1 MKDASPQA
9 PAPQKKKKPKK
20 ARKGNYKATKA
31 QRCVANTKSCRK
43 CEFRYPG
50 GSELRECPAC
60 GEERRCRNRKHK
72 DRASCQIHGGK
83 GGVKPGRKFTI
94 AKTIENAY
102 NRILA
107 SPDVID
113 LSQQI
118 GISGSRIS
126 QLNELL
132 DEYTEVANYG
142 SIREAHREIQR
153 CALAGDMGGINKAIV
168 DLDAALMPIEAQGK
182 LWLKMNDQ
190 LEVDR
195 RLVATQQKW
204 LKDSD
209 QMVTMIE
216 VVEIITHFT
225 RMVYKYLKNPV
236 DRKAFAEECRS
247 LGFAPNGKGP

>member
-1 MKDASPQA
+1 MTATSPPA
-9 PAPQKKKKPKK
+9 PAPPKTKKPK
-20 ARKGNYKATKA
+20 KGNYKATKA
-31 QRCVANTKSCRK
+31 QRCTANTKNCRE
-43 CEFRYPG
+43 CEFRYPA
-50 GSELRECPAC
+50 GSNLSKCSAC
-60 GEERRCRNRKHK
+60 GEERQCKNRKHK
-72 DRASCQIHGGK
+72 DRATCRIHGSK
-83 GGVKPGRKFTI
+83 GGGTPGRKFTI
-94 AKTIENAY
+94 AKVIEHAY
-102 NRILA
+102 NRVLA
-107 SPDVID
+107 SPDVIN

-118 GISGSRIS
+118 AISGSRIS

-142 SIREAHREIQR
+142 SIRKAHR
-153 CALAGDMGGINKAIV
+153 ALQTAALTGDIGGVNEAIV
-168 DLDAALMPIEAQGK
+168 ELDAALMPIEAQGK

-216 VVEIITHFT
+216 VVEIIAHFT
-225 RMVYKYLKNPV
+225 RMVYKYLKNPI
-236 DRKAFAEECRS
+236 DRKAFADECRR